1 MVYSHGG
8 TLYVYTIVLT
18 ELTMPHRAPLTA
30 ARLAQIYDEQP
41 TAIVLELLWEIHRLR
56 ATILHA
62 DQVLRSI
69 GHQPAGVPLVVWETF
84 VRRIEAEPCL
94 HDPRT
99 PRQQRTLDQMREAA
113 LRRATR

>member
-1 MVYSHGG
+1 MVHSHGAEHSA
-8 TLYVYTIVLT
+8 LT
-18 ELTMPHRAPLTA
+18 QLTMSHRAPLTA

-69 GHQPAGVPLVVWETF
+69 GHQPAGVSLVVWEAF

-99 PRQQRTLDQMREAA
+99 PRQQRTLAQMRKAVT
-113 LRRATR
+113 LRHTKR